1 MLPVPGNRT
10 DTRAWW
16 VLKYYANTHCWG
28 RGCLTLFWEIR
39 ENILKEVTSKL
50 KESVIEGMPEVRTRN
65 EHHKI
70 RLEVESWHHG
80 WLCWT
85 HPPKLQWSSHFP
97 GRNISCRDRDDY
109 PETLNSWHNLV
120 HSGHATSMYQ
130 PGREETAFSTSKLCS
145 QNLVTKGN

>member
-10 DTRAWW
+10 YSRAWW

-50 KESVIEGMPEVRTRN
+50 KESITEGMPEVRTRN

-97 GRNISCRDRDDY
+97 GRL
-109 PETLNSWHNLV
+109 ETSPAGTAMTILKLSTLGTTYCTVGTQQVCINLEGKKQ
-120 HSGHATSMYQ
+120 HSPLLSFAH
-130 PGREETAFSTSKLCS
+130 RI
-145 QNLVTKGN
+145 